1 MSNFSSGYILT
12 DNGSKLMADVEA
24 GKMAL
29 KLTKLQIGNG
39 LINSLSDYVAR
50 SALISPKNT
59 MVITSITTEDV
70 SDVRICLLKASISS
84 LAVETGYDA
93 TELGIFAQNS
103 NGEEIL
109 YGVCYDESPDYIA
122 GTQDGNN
129 FQIDFA
135 VRIITTSKATVE
147 LVLPKTA
154 EELITLTQEK
164 AALATKA
171 ASAAEKS
178 ANETKTSAQYVQDA
192 MSKAAGYAISATTDA
207 TTASSAAS
215 SAAKD
220 AKAAASSAAAALESS
235 TGATTAMNETK
246 RQAQQAAASIA
257 EASALVDKAE
267 KNSAVVSEQ
276 LKQAQDLATASAGIQ
291 IYLDDDGDLAYRM
304 IE

>member
-1 MSNFSSGYILT
+1 
-12 DNGSKLMADVEA
+12 MADVEA

-39 LINSLSDYVAR
+39 RINSLSDYAAR

-59 MVITSITTEDV
+59 MVITSITTEDASGV
-70 SDVRICLLKASISS
+70 QVCLLKASISS

-103 NGEEIL
+103 NGKEIL

-129 FQIDFA
+129 FQIDFT
-135 VRIITTSKATVE
+135 VQILTTSKATVE
-147 LVLPKTA
+147 LVLPETA
-154 EELITLTQEK
+154 EELVALTQEK
-164 AALATKA
+164 TALAIKA

-178 ANETKTSAQYVQDA
+178 ANETKTNAQYVQEA
-192 MSKAAGYAISATTDA
+192 MSKAAGYAASATADA
-207 TTASSAAS
+207 ATASSAAS

-235 TGATTAMNETK
+235 TGATMAMNETQK
-246 RQAQQAAASIA
+246 QAQQAAVSISTA
-257 EASALVDKAE
+257 AALVDKAE
-267 KNSAVVSEQ
+267 KNSAIVGEQ
-276 LKQAQDLATASAGIQ
+276 LKQAQALATASAGIQ
-291 IYLDDDGDLAYRM
+291 IYLDEDGDLAYRL